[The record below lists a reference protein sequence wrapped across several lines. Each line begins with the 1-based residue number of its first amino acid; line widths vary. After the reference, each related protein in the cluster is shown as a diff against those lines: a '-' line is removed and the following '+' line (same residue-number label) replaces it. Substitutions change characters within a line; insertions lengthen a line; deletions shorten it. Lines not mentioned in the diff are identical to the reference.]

1 MRELDAGTVV
11 DGRYSI
17 ISRLGSGGMAD
28 VYCAQDL
35 QLGRKVALKLLYRR
49 FAEDEQFVERFKRE
63 ASAAAGLQHPHV
75 VGVYDRGE
83 YDGTY
88 YIAMEYLEGR
98 SLKQIVQ
105 EEGPLAPERAIALI
119 VQILRASRFAHQ
131 RGVIHRDIKPH
142 NVIVDE
148 EERVKVTD
156 FGIARAGASDMTET
170 GSIMGTAQYLSP
182 EQAQGHAVSAQ
193 SDLYAIGIVLYE
205 LLTGRVP
212 FDGDSP
218 VTIALKQ
225 VSELPI
231 PPSAYNPAVP
241 PELDA
246 IVLRALEK
254 DPARRFADADEMI
267 AELEGLR
274 ERLAAIPAGQ
284 STAVFGAVPP
294 PEEPTGPTAL
304 AGAPPPPPDDEYAGI
319 YPDEPLPPEPE
330 EERERRRR
338 RLIAILAAVALL
350 LIAGGLLAFFLTR
363 GANQRAVPDVVGT
376 QYPAAVAALHNAGF
390 KVDQQKVTSDAPRD
404 RVLREDPQPGT
415 KVDEGSSITLTVSD
429 GPGQAT
435 VPDITN
441 LSAAQARKALEKAG
455 FQVSTQRE
463 TSDTIDKGRATRT
476 SPPGGS
482 LAERKSTIRL
492 FISSGPAQVTVP
504 DVTGQ
509 SEGSASAE
517 ISNAGLRTDIT
528 EQESDQPA
536 GTVISQDPGAGRNV
550 AKGSTVTLVVARA
563 PSQVTVPDVTGE
575 TEDAANQQLSAAGF
589 SVSSQT
595 RPVSDPAQD
604 GVVVAQRPTGG
615 ARANKGS
622 TVTIVVGQAT
632 TPTTPAP
639 SGVAAPGTP

>member
-1 MRELDAGTVV
+1 MRELEAGTVV

-17 ISRLGSGGMAD
+17 VSRLGSGGMAD

-83 YDGTY
+83 FDGTY

-105 EEGPLAPERAIALI
+105 EEGPLDPERAIDLV

-142 NVIVDE
+142 NVIVDDE
-148 EERVKVTD
+148 GRVKVTD

-193 SDLYAIGIVLYE
+193 SDLYAVGIVLYE

-231 PPSAYNPAVP
+231 PPSAFNPAVP

-267 AELEGLR
+267 AELEALR
-274 ERLAAIPAGQ
+274 ERLTAIPAGQ
-284 STAVFGAVPP
+284 STAVFGAVP
-294 PEEPTGPTAL
+294 EGGEPTGPTAL
-304 AGAPPPPPDDEYAGI
+304 VGAPPPPPTDQDYAGI
-319 YPDEPLPPEPE
+319 YPEEPLPPEPE

-338 RLIAILAAVALL
+338 RLMLILAGIAALL
-350 LIAGGLLAFFLTR
+350 ILGGLLAFLLTR
-363 GANQRAVPDVVGT
+363 GADQRAVPNVVGT

-390 KVDQQKVTSDAPRD
+390 KVEREGVTSDAPRD

-415 KVDEGSSITLTVSD
+415 KADDGSTITLTVSD

-435 VPDITN
+435 VPDVTN
-441 LSAAQARKALEKAG
+441 LSSAQARKALQKAG
-455 FQVSTQRE
+455 FQVNTERE

-482 LAERKSTIRL
+482 LAERNSTVRL
-492 FISSGPAQVTVP
+492 FISGGPAQVTVP

-509 SEGSASAE
+509 SESSASAE

-528 EQESDQPA
+528 EQESDQPE
-536 GTVISQDPGAGRNV
+536 GTVISQDPAAGANV
-550 AKGSTVTLVVARA
+550 AKGSTVTLVVAKA
-563 PSQVTVPDVTGE
+563 PSQATVPNVTGE
-575 TEDAANQQLSAAGF
+575 TEDVASQRLSSAGF
-589 SVSSQT
+589 DVSSQS
-595 RPVSDPAQD
+595 RPVTDPSQD
-604 GVVVAQRPTGG
+604 GVVVAQRPSGG
-615 ARANKGS
+615 ARVGKGS

-632 TPTTPAP
+632 TPTTPTPP
-639 SGVAAPGTP
+639 SGTAAP